1 MTLLYWQRHMLLQ
14 ILYLLCF
21 TSLSRAF
28 ASSSSPRRNRSSIS
42 YAITYDDN
50 HPNPNCY
57 NKSPTLIY
65 ASSNRQGGDSGNRRD
80 GDAITDRNDS
90 EGASNTKSL
99 LPSTAAMENKAMQ
112 GRIILLFVSFLYGT
126 LNVSLRA
133 IYATDGAPV
142 ASVLSFIRQ
151 CLSVLIFIP
160 IYIAT
165 EQSKNIHEKGD
176 DDKDTNTNTNV
187 GDGKRKEGEEE
198 DIKPML
204 LAGLELALWNFGAQ
218 GFVTAGLLSSPAARA
233 SFLTQTS
240 VVMTPLLSALAG
252 EKIKSSVWGGCGLAL
267 CGLLFLISTTTS
279 TGDVIEGSSID
290 SALSTINVSQG
301 DVLILLG
308 ALSWSTYI
316 FRTSKLAN
324 NYKEVDLQFT
334 KTALLAVMY
343 GGWFL
348 YTAVTTTSL
357 GTSAG
362 WKEAITLLWYGIT
375 HSLGI
380 A

>member
-1 MTLLYWQRHMLLQ
+1 M
-14 ILYLLCF
+14 
-21 TSLSRAF
+21 
-28 ASSSSPRRNRSSIS
+28 
-42 YAITYDDN
+42 
-50 HPNPNCY
+50 
-57 NKSPTLIY
+57 IY
-65 ASSNRQGGDSGNRRD
+65 ASSDRQGGDSGNRRD

-90 EGASNTKSL
+90 EGASNTNS

-142 ASVLSFIRQ
+142 ASVLSFTRQ

-165 EQSKNIHEKGD
+165 EQSKHIYEKGD

-198 DIKPML
+198 AIKPML

-267 CGLLFLISTTTS
+267 CGLFLISTTTS
-279 TGDVIEGSSID
+279 TGDVIEGSTID

-301 DVLILLG
+301 DVLILDTTWSLVMVNVY
-308 ALSWSTYI
+308 LSYVKTCKQLQRSRPSIHKDGIVSSNVWWMVFVYCRNDNFIRHISGVE
-316 FRTSKLAN
+316 RSN
-324 NYKEVDLQFT
+324 NTPLVRME
-334 KTALLAVMY
+334 
-343 GGWFL
+343 
-348 YTAVTTTSL
+348 
-357 GTSAG
+357 
-362 WKEAITLLWYGIT
+362 
-375 HSLGI
+375 
-380 A
+380 

>member
-1 MTLLYWQRHMLLQ
+1 MTLLWQRHLLLL

-28 ASSSSPRRNRSSIS
+28 ASSSSPRRNRSSFS
-42 YAITYDDN
+42 YAITYDDDK
-50 HPNPNCY
+50 HPNCY

-65 ASSNRQGGDSGNRRD
+65 ASSNQQGGDSCNRRD

-90 EGASNTKSL
+90 EGASNTNS

-165 EQSKNIHEKGD
+165 EQSKHIYEKGD

-198 DIKPML
+198 AIKPML

-267 CGLLFLISTTTS
+267 CGLLLFLISTATS
-279 TGDVIEGSSID
+279 TGDVIEGSTID

-301 DVLILLG
+301 DVLILDTTWSLVMVNVY
-308 ALSWSTYI
+308 LSYVKTCKQLQRSRPSIHKDGIVSSNVWWMVFVYCRNDNFIRHIGGVERS
-316 FRTSKLAN
+316 N
-324 NYKEVDLQFT
+324 NTPVVRME
-334 KTALLAVMY
+334 
-343 GGWFL
+343 
-348 YTAVTTTSL
+348 
-357 GTSAG
+357 
-362 WKEAITLLWYGIT
+362 
-375 HSLGI
+375 
-380 A
+380 

>member
-1 MTLLYWQRHMLLQ
+1 MMTLLWQRYLLLQ

-28 ASSSSPRRNRSSIS
+28 ASSSSPRRNRSSFS
-42 YAITYDDN
+42 YAITYDDDK
-50 HPNPNCY
+50 HPNCY

-90 EGASNTKSL
+90 EGSSNTNSL

-165 EQSKNIHEKGD
+165 EQSKNIYEKGD
-176 DDKDTNTNTNV
+176 GDKDTNTNTNV

-240 VVMTPLLSALAG
+240 AVMTPLLSALAG
-252 EKIKSSVWGGCGLAL
+252 EQIKSSVWGGCGLAL
-267 CGLLFLISTTTS
+267 CGLFLISTTTS
-279 TGDVIEGSSID
+279 TGDVIEGSTID

-308 ALSWSTYI
+308 ALS
-316 FRTSKLAN
+316 
-324 NYKEVDLQFT
+324 
-334 KTALLAVMY
+334 
-343 GGWFL
+343 
-348 YTAVTTTSL
+348 
-357 GTSAG
+357 
-362 WKEAITLLWYGIT
+362 
-375 HSLGI
+375 
-380 A
+380 

>member
-1 MTLLYWQRHMLLQ
+1 ML
-14 ILYLLCF
+14 
-21 TSLSRAF
+21 
-28 ASSSSPRRNRSSIS
+28 
-42 YAITYDDN
+42 
-50 HPNPNCY
+50 
-57 NKSPTLIY
+57 NKSSPTLIY

-90 EGASNTKSL
+90 EGASNAKSL

-165 EQSKNIHEKGD
+165 EQSKNIYEKGD

-252 EKIKSSVWGGCGLAL
+252 EQIKSSVWGGCGLAL
-267 CGLLFLISTTTS
+267 CGLFLISTTTS
-279 TGDVIEGSSID
+279 TGDVIEGSTID

-362 WKEAITLLWYGIT
+362 WKEAITPLWSGWNNPIVWALLIYSAIGP
-375 HSLGI
+375 GAI
-380 A
+380 ADLLQQKGQQETSASESNIILVSGHDWIR

>member
-90 EGASNTKSL
+90 EGASNT
-99 LPSTAAMENKAMQ
+99 
-112 GRIILLFVSFLYGT
+112 
-126 LNVSLRA
+126 
-133 IYATDGAPV
+133 
-142 ASVLSFIRQ
+142 
-151 CLSVLIFIP
+151 
-160 IYIAT
+160 
-165 EQSKNIHEKGD
+165 
-176 DDKDTNTNTNV
+176 
-187 GDGKRKEGEEE
+187 
-198 DIKPML
+198 
-204 LAGLELALWNFGAQ
+204 
-218 GFVTAGLLSSPAARA
+218 
-233 SFLTQTS
+233 TS

-252 EKIKSSVWGGCGLAL
+252 KQIKSSVWGGCGLAL

-279 TGDVIEGSSID
+279 TGDVIEGSTID

-308 ALSWSTYI
+308 ALSWSTLS
-316 FRTSKLAN
+316 FVRQN
-324 NYKEVDLQFT
+324 LQTIT
-334 KTALLAVMY
+334 K
-343 GGWFL
+343 
-348 YTAVTTTSL
+348 
-357 GTSAG
+357 
-362 WKEAITLLWYGIT
+362 K
-375 HSLGI
+375 
-380 A
+380 